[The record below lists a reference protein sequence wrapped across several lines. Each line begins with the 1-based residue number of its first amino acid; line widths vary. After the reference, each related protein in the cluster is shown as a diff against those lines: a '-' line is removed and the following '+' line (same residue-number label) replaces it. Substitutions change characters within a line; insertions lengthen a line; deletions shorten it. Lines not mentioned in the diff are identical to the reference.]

1 MRVLGSAMP
10 VSRPAVTTLRA
21 ELRPVPDVGG
31 GQRAGSDR
39 RQPLEP
45 VAARPRLRCT
55 DMLGEF
61 ALRETPPLAQSGQ
74 LRTECLASRQVAAG
88 NLELERGD
96 RPCER
101 GD

>member
-45 VAARPRLRCT
+45 VAARPRLLISYSRA
-55 DMLGEF
+55 DAEAVRRLQGRLKE
-61 ALRETPPLAQSGQ
+61 AGLATFLDRDRLPAGQ
-74 LRTECLASRQVAAG
+74 PWQPM
-88 NLELERGD
+88 LERGI
-96 RPCER
+96 
-101 GD
+101 